1 MQLNNL
7 KPASGSTH
15 SVKRIGRGTGSGH
28 GGTSTRGHKGDKA
41 RTGHKNKRGHEG
53 GQTPLQRRLPKR
65 GFKNINRIDYVAFNI
80 SKIQEIALKHS
91 VSDITTDF
99 LYENGYIKK
108 NDLVKILAHGELKSL
123 INVTANACSDK
134 AKEAVEALGGVMTI
148 RYKGEKEEQA

>member
-7 KPASGSTH
+7 KPAVGSTH

-65 GFKNINRIDYVAFNI
+65 GFKNVNRIDYVAFNV
-80 SKIQEIALKHS
+80 SKIQEIALKHG
-91 VSDITTDF
+91 VSDITTEF
-99 LYENGYIKK
+99 LYQNGYIRK
-108 NDLVKILAHGELKSL
+108 NDLVKILAHGELSHA

-134 AKEAVEALGGVMTI
+134 AKEVVEAIGGVMTI
-148 RYKGEKEEQA
+148 RYKGEKEAV